1 MQIEI
6 KRSDLFETKGYI
18 NIAFPYAQAIETLE
32 FENDLNEVLAEILT
46 KKYVGDEDEN
56 AQ

>member
-18 NIAFPYAQAIETLE
+18 NIAFPYVKAIETLE